1 MSTQPDNPSTINN
14 PQSAIRDFLSHLRAR
29 DRSPHTLSAYRSDLA
44 HFFAWLSN
52 QIGRDIPPI
61 EVTPFDLQSYRDHLV
76 ANGARPTTVN
86 RRLAALRT
94 FFAYLVEKGEIA
106 ASPAARIQ
114 AVRQTRQVPRA
125 LTPQEVYRLRREAAA
140 RRQRAEAKA
149 GGEVT
154 PAVVAARRDEA
165 LLALLL
171 YTGLR
176 VSEAAALR
184 VEDVVLNDRSGKV
197 RVRSG
202 KGRRYREVPLHRE
215 AREALRAYLEVRRPP
230 APSAPP
236 PPGPSAPPPPG
247 SPAPLPPIPSALF
260 LGQRGPLGVRGI
272 QMRLR
277 ALGEAAGVEVT
288 PHRLRHTFA
297 TRLLREAKADLVTVA
312 ALLGHASIATTAIY
326 TRPSEADL
334 ERAVEGLG

>member
-1 MSTQPDNPSTINN
+1 MSTQPDSAICNL
-14 PQSAIRDFLSHLRAR
+14 QSAIRDFLSHLRAQ
-29 DRSPHTLSAYRSDLA
+29 DRSPHTLSAYQSDLA
-44 HFFAWLSN
+44 HFFAWLSH
-52 QIGRDIPPI
+52 QIGRDIPPV

-76 ANGARPTTVN
+76 AEGARPATVN
-86 RRLAALRT
+86 RRLAALRA
-94 FFAYLVEKGEIA
+94 FFAYLMEKGEIA
-106 ASPAARIQ
+106 TSPAARIR

-202 KGRRYREVPLHRE
+202 KGRKYREVPLHRE
-215 AREALRAYLEVRRPP
+215 AREALRAYLEVRLPP
-230 APSAPP
+230 GPSAPP
-236 PPGPSAPPPPG
+236 PPGPSAPPPPT
-247 SPAPLPPIPSALF
+247 SSALF

-312 ALLGHASIATTAIY
+312 ALLGHTSIATTAIY